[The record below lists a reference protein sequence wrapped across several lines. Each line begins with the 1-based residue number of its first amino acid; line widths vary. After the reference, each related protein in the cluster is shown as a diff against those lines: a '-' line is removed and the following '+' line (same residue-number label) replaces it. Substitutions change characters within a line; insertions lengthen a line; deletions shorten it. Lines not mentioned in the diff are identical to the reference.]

1 MQRLLIISR
10 VVAAVSLQ
18 SKAPKAIINRGQLKS
33 SSATLYDFDGD
44 GEWRL
49 LLGEFLGRFGYGRI
63 SWSGENCVNLRV
75 KWKLR
80 VGL

>member
-1 MQRLLIISR
+1 MGFS
-10 VVAAVSLQ
+10 V
-18 SKAPKAIINRGQLKS
+18 KS
-33 SSATLYDFDGD
+33 DRSDTSDGSDMSDKSDSSDESDFDGN
-44 GEWRL
+44 GGWRL
-49 LLGEFLGRFGYGRI
+49 LLGEFLGRFGYGWI